1 MLSLLLLRDVSCRKK
16 LSPMTLWG
24 ASSLDRSK
32 NKINDDW
39 IYRPRIEELI
49 SDYIYL

>member
-16 LSPMTLWG
+16 LSPITLWG

-32 NKINDDW
+32 NEINVE
-39 IYRPRIEELI
+39 YRPRNEELI
-49 SDYIYL
+49 SDYMYL